1 MWQQEKRD
9 IEREERFWRGEATF
23 GEWCGVVALVLLI
36 LSPAFAGFACLFLKF
51 LLL

>member
-9 IEREERFWRGEATF
+9 IEREERFWRGEPTF

-36 LSPAFAGFACLFLKF
+36 LSPAFACLFLKF
-51 LLL
+51 LL